1 MPAADRVRVS
11 VNQPRIGVV
20 GTGSWGRNLV
30 RNFSSLGALGALCD
44 VNGDTL
50 NTLSAEFPEANTHHD
65 LVAMLADPSV
75 EAVAIATPSTSHA
88 PLAKQ
93 VLYSERPVF
102 VEKPLCTDL
111 AQAQELKVI
120 VDAKRLL
127 LMVGHLLLYHPAFV
141 ALKQFVRSGRL
152 GALRYIYSHRLDYR
166 DVRGPD
172 DALWDF
178 APHDVSMLLNLVGEM
193 PEYLTTSGGL
203 AADPPVAETTL
214 SHFSFPAGLHAHVFV
229 SWVHPHKDQRLVV
242 VGEEGMV
249 IFDDVLTGENKLR
262 FYPHA
267 VDWRDGVPAITREGV
282 IPLPY
287 ATDEPLAAEC
297 AHFLDCL
304 TTGKSPRSDIDEAM
318 RVLSVLDACERSM
331 ATHQPVTL

>member
-1 MPAADRVRVS
+1 MNLPRV
-11 VNQPRIGVV
+11 GVI

-30 RNFSSLGALGALCD
+30 RNFSTLGALSALCD
-44 VNGDTL
+44 VNDATL
-50 NTLSAEFPEANTHHD
+50 STLSAQFPEASIHQD
-65 LVAMLADPSV
+65 LGAMLADPSV
-75 EAVAIATPSTSHA
+75 EVVAIATPSTTHA

-93 VLYSERPVF
+93 VLYAERPVF
-102 VEKPLCTDL
+102 VEKPLCRDL
-111 AQAQELKVI
+111 AEAEELKRI
-120 VDAKRLL
+120 VDAKSLL

-141 ALKQFVRSGRL
+141 ALKEFVHSGRL
-152 GALRYIYSHRLDYR
+152 GSLRYVYSHRLDYR

-193 PEYLTTSGGL
+193 PEYLTTSGGS

-214 SHFSFPAGLHAHVFV
+214 SHLSFPGGLHAHVFV

-249 IFDDVLTGENKLR
+249 IFDDVLIGENKLR

-267 VDWRDGVPAITREGV
+267 IDWRDGVPAITREGA
-282 IPLPY
+282 IPIPY

-297 AHFLDCL
+297 AHFLDCV
-304 TTGKSPRSDIDEAM
+304 TTGKSPRSNIDEAM
-318 RVLSVLDACERSM
+318 RVLNVLDACERSM
-331 ATHQPVTL
+331 ETHQPVTL